1 MHIVLVKQTD
11 AQLVPDSPDANAV
24 RRFLFGMVDGC
35 HEKDKRAWRRFVR
48 AMNEAGSGEFFTIKI
63 ERQRKGWRHR
73 KHMALISQ
81 VFKAQD
87 RIEDFEAFRLWLKI
101 GSGYVTWMAG
111 PRGGVIPVPKS
122 VSYAECDEDEF
133 IAYHDGV
140 VAFLRTSH
148 AQHYLFPAVSPQ
160 IAGQGM
166 EAILTSFER
175 DHDEQAALQHRHGS
189 AVKPNA
195 GRHNLLSA
203 PTTDDE
209 SGLGATGTDLP
220 DA

>member
-11 AQLVPDSPDANAV
+11 AQLAPDTPDANAV
-24 RRFLFGMVDGC
+24 RRFLFEMLDGC
-35 HEKDKRAWRRFVR
+35 HEKDRRAWRRFVR

-87 RIEDFEAFRLWLKI
+87 QIQDFDHFRYWLAI
-101 GSGYVTWMAG
+101 GSGYCDWMVSATG
-111 PRGGVIPVPKS
+111 QQFPVARS

-148 AQHYLFPAVSPQ
+148 AQHYLFPSVSPQ
-160 IAGQGM
+160 IAEQGI
-166 EAILTSFER
+166 EAILQSFER
-175 DHDEQAALQHRHGS
+175 NYDEQAAFQHRHGDS
-189 AVKPNA
+189 GRRPDQLAAPSRTDKSGGNA
-195 GRHNLLSA
+195 AG
-203 PTTDDE
+203 P
-209 SGLGATGTDLP
+209 DLP
-220 DA
+220 ET